1 MNVTGE
7 PITARQRRSVTK
19 TLFAAMWMYGGRGIG
34 LLWTLALINKL
45 GIGEYGTYAMG
56 FALAAIAAAPLDNPF
71 NVRAIRES
79 EERFLAERTARLLMG
94 LAIMIAGLA
103 LIGVNYIAWFGLVV
117 AGGELMFNTLKSR
130 DLRDGHPD
138 RIMRIDTIRQS
149 TSIGLGCAYL
159 FLAPQPTLLGAS
171 LLYVAPYLVI
181 AVVTAATVRKH
192 RPAIPGP
199 PRLVAAL
206 VAEHLG
212 NALYVQGDILLLGFL
227 TDSTVAGYYSVASV
241 LAWAVAAIGQSYA
254 TTFHE
259 PLRLAGG
266 ALSAGPPP
274 RTIAIVGLLAGTTV
288 GVVGIGLLISP
299 APTQLAVSMMIMA
312 VFCAMR
318 AVNYVYTAV
327 LYMQK
332 RDLVRAT
339 SAVALAPVKLALV
352 AGLVALGAVG
362 ASIASVVTDAILLA
376 IYLVVLYRKE
386 RV

>member
-1 MNVTGE
+1 MIE
-7 PITARQRRSVTK
+7 EAPQSAARRNAIK
-19 TLFAAMWMYGGRGIG
+19 TIVAAVWMYGGRGIG
-34 LLWTLALINKL
+34 LLWTLALISKL

-56 FALAAIAAAPLDNPF
+56 FALAAIVAAPLDNPF

-79 EERFLAERTARLLMG
+79 EERFLAERTTRLLMG
-94 LAIMIAGLA
+94 LAILIAGLA
-103 LIGVNYIAWFGLVV
+103 LIPVNYIAWFGLVA
-117 AGGELMFNTLKSR
+117 AGGELMFNTYKSR
-130 DLRDGHPD
+130 NLRDGHPD
-138 RIMRIDTIRQS
+138 RIMRVDTVRQS

-159 FLAPQPTLLGAS
+159 FLAPHPTLLGAS
-171 LLYVAPYLVI
+171 LLYVAPYFVI
-181 AVVTAATVRKH
+181 AALTAATVRKH
-192 RPAIPGP
+192 RPAVPGP
-199 PRLVAAL
+199 PRLIVAL

-227 TDSTVAGYYSVASV
+227 TNSTVAGYYSVASV
-241 LAWAVAAIGQSYA
+241 LAWAVAAIGQSYV

-266 ALSAGPPP
+266 ALSAGPPA
-274 RTIAIVGLLAGTTV
+274 RTIVIVGLLAGTTV
-288 GVVGIGLLISP
+288 AVIGIGLLISP
-299 APTQLAVSMMIMA
+299 APTDLALAMLIMA